1 MTEAEAKT
9 KTRKPSKS
17 TKKKT
22 TTAKSANTNDV
33 PVSAHCET
41 ECLTADARQN
51 LIEEAAYRRAEA
63 RNFDG
68 DMALEDWLEAEAE
81 INENFPAAAELK

>member
-1 MTEAEAKT
+1 MTEATT

-22 TTAKSANTNDV
+22 TAAKSGNTSDTA
-33 PVSAHCET
+33 VSAPRET
-41 ECLTADARQN
+41 ECLTADDRQN

-68 DMALEDWLEAEAE
+68 DMALKDWLEAEAE
-81 INENFPAAAELK
+81 INEKYPATKDLA

>member
-1 MTEAEAKT
+1 MTEAKA
-9 KTRKPSKS
+9 KTRKPSTSAK
-17 TKKKT
+17 KKKT
-22 TTAKSANTNDV
+22 GAKSANTRDV
-33 PVSAHCET
+33 PVSAHSET
-41 ECLTADARQN
+41 ECLTTDDRKK

-81 INENFPAAAELK
+81 INEKYPATKDLA